1 MMQASKSHNRFAWW
15 PHTAAAAAALVLGAW
30 LSGTPLVQTGVQ
42 FVAPAAVILGVHLF
56 GLWRANAWTPG
67 FAVRA
72 FTRSAWT
79 ALGLLAAM
87 LMGTLVLPTPAEA
100 DVGEVITAIF
110 TVSFCVAV
118 LVLVGL
124 VIFAVASL
132 VFKGISAGARALRK
146 DDDDLDTRF
155 FDFGALAVTAVVM
168 LASALE
174 GLPQTYTFPKADR
187 AHVTLNIAA
196 PADRVWQTMET
207 ATTPSVPLPAILA
220 AFPKPVDVAVD
231 EGTRLGARREV
242 AFSGRE
248 GAGRLRL
255 AVTDRSAARVHFTV
269 VSDTSPYAQWI
280 SFRGLTYQVDPAP
293 GGTAL
298 TVSLAYDRDLSPAW
312 FFGPVMR
319 GAGYFAVRVLA
330 RDVKARAEG

>member
-1 MMQASKSHNRFAWW
+1 MYKSAFRVRSLPWDHI
-15 PHTAAAAAALVLGAW
+15 AAASAALTLGAW

-42 FVAPAAVILGVHLF
+42 FVGPAAVILGAHLF
-56 GLWRANAWTPG
+56 VLWCQDAWLPG
-67 FAVRA
+67 FSFRA
-72 FTRSAWT
+72 LSRSLGT
-79 ALGLLAAM
+79 AMCLLLAM
-87 LMGTLVLPTPAEA
+87 VFGTLVLPTPAEA
-100 DVGEVITAIF
+100 DVGEVVSAIF
-110 TVSFCVAV
+110 AVSFCVTV
-118 LVLVGL
+118 LVLVGF

-132 VFKGISAGARALRK
+132 LFKGIGAGARALRK
-146 DDDDLDTRF
+146 DDDDPETRY
-155 FDFGALAVTAVVM
+155 FDFGALALTAVLM

-187 AHVTLNIAA
+187 ASASVIITAN
-196 PADRVWQTMET
+196 ADQVWDTMET
-207 ATTPSVPLPAILA
+207 ATTPKVPLPAILA

-255 AVTDRSAARVHFTV
+255 KVTDRSEAHAHFSV
-269 VSDTSPYAQWI
+269 LSDTSPYAQWI
-280 SFRGLTYQVDPAP
+280 TFRGLTYAVEASPT
-293 GGTAL
+293 GTLL
-298 TVSLAYDRDLSPAW
+298 TVSLDYDRDLSPAW
-312 FFGPVMR
+312 FFGPMMR